1 MRKGSRNQMDGDRN
15 SGNYAESILR
25 LSGQDL
31 SAWPKG
37 SALSTPC
44 TETVFNLL
52 KHGGTNRIQR
62 ANLDFV
68 THLLHNKTLECAKF
82 RGYYCL
88 AVDGTQEETVWARG
102 VGKTGE
108 VRYQLEAKLIAPN
121 GMALSVRSETVR
133 QYQSEKGKQDCEI
146 VAFRR
151 LADKIRKAFPRL
163 PICVVGDAL
172 YACGPVMAICRKYG
186 WKFILTFKE
195 GRSPE
200 AYANACFSLDCSKDC
215 VGDLIVR
222 GKNERRIRSGI
233 VAWTSGIRFS
243 GQGDEESFRVV
254 ACEET
259 EGGTYRGMFATNFD
273 VTDAEIASEV
283 IAWGRRRWNIEN
295 NFKVEKCDGVGL
307 EHMFCGHWRCSR
319 NLYLLMQLANNL
331 WQIYNLCVI
340 PKISKGCRK
349 MTQVKWV
356 ELLRRTFHTIGITV
370 PFEQVK
376 RRYIR
381 RMTL

>member
-1 MRKGSRNQMDGDRN
+1 MDGDRN

-31 SAWPKG
+31 MSWPKG
-37 SALSTPC
+37 ARLSSPC
-44 TETVFNLL
+44 TETVCNLL

-62 ANLDFV
+62 ANLDYV
-68 THLLHNKTLECAKF
+68 AHLLHNKTLECAKF

-88 AVDGTQEETVWARG
+88 AVDATKEESVWARG
-102 VGKTGE
+102 IGKTGE

-133 QYQSEKGKQDCEI
+133 QYSSKKGKQDCEI
-146 VAFRR
+146 KAFRR
-151 LADKIRKAFPRL
+151 LAARIRRSFPRL

-172 YACGPVMAICRKYG
+172 YACGPVMEACRRYG

-200 AYANACFSLDCSKDC
+200 AYANACFSMACSKDQ

-222 GKNERRIRSGI
+222 GKCERRIKAGL

-243 GQGDEESFRVV
+243 GQQESDSFHVV
-254 ACEET
+254 ACEEM
-259 EGGTYRGMFATNFD
+259 GGGGYRGMFATDFD
-273 VTDAEIASEV
+273 MTDAGIASEV
-283 IAWGRRRWNIEN
+283 VAWGRRRWNIEN
-295 NFKVEKCDGVGL
+295 NFKVEKHDGNGL

-319 NLYLLMQLANNL
+319 NLYLLMQVANNL
-331 WQIYNLCVI
+331 WQIYNLCVL
-340 PKISKGCRK
+340 PKVSEGCRK

-356 ELLRRTFHTIGITV
+356 ELLRRTFHVIGITR
-370 PFEQVK
+370 PLEQVK
-376 RRYIR
+376 RHYIR